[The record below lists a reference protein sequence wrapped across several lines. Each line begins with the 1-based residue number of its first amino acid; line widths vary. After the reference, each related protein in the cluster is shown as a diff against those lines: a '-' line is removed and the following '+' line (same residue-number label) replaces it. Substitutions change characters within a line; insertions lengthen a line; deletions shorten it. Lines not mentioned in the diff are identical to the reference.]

1 MTVVALIIAVPACD
15 VHSCTI
21 SFDLWA
27 PRYRKVDES
36 AMACNLYD
44 PEFYVGWDV
53 KRYCSYIVHDESLS
67 LL

>member
-27 PRYRKVDES
+27 PRYRKVNES
-36 AMACNLYD
+36 AIDIVISRNRYD
-44 PEFYVGWDV
+44 P
-53 KRYCSYIVHDESLS
+53 
-67 LL
+67 